1 MKFVTNY
8 EENMIFI
15 YTINVLLSIGGDFGY
30 DNFKKKNRTD
40 CVSCGGNNLSDWDYH
55 IITKMMNEQ
64 GKAKGVHDIDQVDFM
79 RQRHRDIYRGF
90 VANRSKEWHV
100 DNDNH
105 LNSVDGI
112 HDTLEGKYD
121 IVIDDRTTE

>member
-1 MKFVTNY
+1 
-8 EENMIFI
+8 
-15 YTINVLLSIGGDFGY
+15 
-30 DNFKKKNRTD
+30 
-40 CVSCGGNNLSDWDYH
+40 
-55 IITKMMNEQ
+55 
-64 GKAKGVHDIDQVDFM
+64 M